1 MKEAFYHFPLY
12 PQQTQQQQQQQKE
25 QELLMQYFTKP
36 GSLPQYAQN
45 AYNEQLKQF
54 YGQNMSTADYLSFY
68 QQLNQ
73 HVHNQQQAQ
82 QYLYMQQQMQKQYP
96 ATTASSGYQKSSN
109 QAFEQVF

>member
-1 MKEAFYHFPLY
+1 
-12 PQQTQQQQQQQKE
+12 
-25 QELLMQYFTKP
+25 MQIFKQS

-54 YGQNMSTADYLSFY
+54 YGQNMSTADLFSYY
-68 QQLNQ
+68 QQVQ
-73 HVHNQQQAQ
+73 QQQQQAQ

-109 QAFEQVF
+109 QAFEQVWF